1 MVTERRVKLTW
12 LLVSS
17 VIILSSAGMLFQMQD
32 SEPLLSMTAAKMLIP
47 VALTLLH
54 ASMVFSRFR
63 GILLVSLSFLTGLV
77 FEAAGLRYG
86 FLFGGPYAYN
96 SQEFGPMLLGV
107 PLIVPLYWAV
117 FIYLGYSIT
126 TSFLIWTGRQ
136 KPSQRGNDLG
146 LLLLLILLDGLT
158 VVAIDLLMDPLMVF
172 HGKWFWPQGGPY
184 FGIPVGNFVAWFL
197 VTAFATGLFR
207 GFEWRF
213 PGQPK
218 LVDNALHIAPVV
230 AYAVLGGSL
239 AVLAL
244 DAHLGNVAFAG
255 AAVMLPVV
263 GANLYC
269 FLFWRTDSQPREPAG
284 RTEHSLHRPPF

>member
-1 MVTERRVKLTW
+1 MVNETRVKFTW

-17 VIILSSAGMLFQMQD
+17 VIILSSASMLFQMRD
-32 SEPLLSMTAAKMLIP
+32 FEPLLSMTAAKMLIP
-47 VALTLLH
+47 AALTLLH
-54 ASMVFSRFR
+54 ASVVFSGAR
-63 GILLVSLSFLTGLV
+63 GFLLFSLSFLTGLA
-77 FEAAGLRYG
+77 FEAAGLRFG
-86 FLFGGPYAYN
+86 SLFGGPYAYN
-96 SQEFGPMLLGV
+96 SQEFGSMLLAV

-136 KPSQRGNDLG
+136 KPRKRRNDLG

-172 HGKWFWPQGGPY
+172 HGKWFWPESGPY
-184 FGIPVGNFVAWFL
+184 FGIPIGNFVAWFS
-197 VTAFATGLFR
+197 VTVVATALFR
-207 GFEWRF
+207 VFEWRF

-239 AVLAL
+239 AALAL
-244 DAHLGNVAFAG
+244 QADLPDLAIIGVAA
-255 AAVMLPVV
+255 MMPVV

-269 FLFWRTDSQPREPAG
+269 FLFWGNDSDQVDSAG
-284 RTEHSLHRPPF
+284 RTSQSVHRLRS

>member
-17 VIILSSAGMLFQMQD
+17 VIIVSSAGMLFQMQD
-32 SEPLLSMTAAKMLIP
+32 FEPLLSMTAAKMLIP

-54 ASMVFSRFR
+54 GSVVFSRFR
-63 GILLVSLSFLTGLV
+63 GFLLVSLSFLTGLV

-86 FLFGGPYAYN
+86 FLFGGPYTYN
-96 SQEFGPMLLGV
+96 SQEFGPILLGV

-136 KPSQRGNDLG
+136 KPTKRGNDLW
-146 LLLLLILLDGLT
+146 LLLLLVLLDGLT

-172 HGKWFWPQGGPY
+172 HGKWFWSQGGPY
-184 FGIPVGNFVAWFL
+184 FGVPIGNFVAWFS
-197 VTAFATGLFR
+197 VTVVATGLFR
-207 GFEWRF
+207 VFEWRF

-218 LVDNALHIAPVV
+218 LVDNSLHIAPVV
-230 AYAVLGGSL
+230 AYAVLCASL
-239 AVLAL
+239 AALAL
-244 DAHLGNVAFAG
+244 NVGLVDVAIIG
-255 AAVMLPVV
+255 IVTTMPVV
-263 GANLYC
+263 AANLYC
-269 FLFWRTDSQPREPAG
+269 FLFWRTDSRPREPAG
-284 RTEHSLHRPPF
+284 RTKRSLHRPPF